1 MKSTMALAFV
11 ILATIANYDI
21 EAAAM
26 GEIKPEMDQLA
37 KLGTDS
43 HGTPDGIP
51 NGKKAVLEDTGCLK
65 EGRGCSPFGNIR
77 CCSGKCEPTGHIWVW
92 RCRE

>member
-1 MKSTMALAFV
+1 MKATLALAIV
-11 ILATIANYDI
+11 ILAAITNHDC

-37 KLGTDS
+37 DLSTDS

-51 NGKKAVLEDTGCLK
+51 NGKKAVLKGMGCLE
-65 EGRGCSPFGNIR
+65 EGRGCNPFFIR
-77 CCSGKCEPTGHIWVW
+77 CCSGKCEPMGLWIW